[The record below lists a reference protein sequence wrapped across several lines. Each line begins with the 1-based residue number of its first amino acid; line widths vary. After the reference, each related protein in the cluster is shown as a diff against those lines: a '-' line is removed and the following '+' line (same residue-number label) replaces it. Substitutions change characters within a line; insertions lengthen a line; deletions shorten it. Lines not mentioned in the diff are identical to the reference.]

1 MISLAGALM
10 FMKFAQN
17 LNPRFILLSCL
28 SCPTCWELLSV
39 LGAGTADFKVRGH
52 HTSVLP
58 TELPGWLPA
67 DVVNVLLLQF
77 RDYLCQELTVLMEQ
91 SNRDSPLIS
100 QIDLS
105 PHHDT
110 TT

>member
-1 MISLAGALM
+1 MISLAGALI

-17 LNPRFILLSCL
+17 LNPSFIALSCL

-39 LGAGTADFKVRGH
+39 LGAGTADFKVRCH
-52 HTSVLP
+52 HTSVVP
-58 TELPGWLPA
+58 TELLGWLPA

-91 SNRDSPLIS
+91 SNRDSPFAN
-100 QIDLS
+100 
-105 PHHDT
+105 
-110 TT
+110 